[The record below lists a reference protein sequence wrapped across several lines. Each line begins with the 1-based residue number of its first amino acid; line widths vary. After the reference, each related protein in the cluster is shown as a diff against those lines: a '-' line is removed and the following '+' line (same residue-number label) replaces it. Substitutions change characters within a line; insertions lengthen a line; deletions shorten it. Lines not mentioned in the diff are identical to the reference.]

1 MANWLCQLNIKP
13 AKPPIFGKTVGAKKL
28 IFGYLESTKIAQNS
42 GYRENVFFEN
52 GFASLTDVTQV
63 LGTVKHETSKSE
75 WVKRNIPRT

>member
-52 GFASLTDVTQV
+52 GFASLTDVW
-63 LGTVKHETSKSE
+63 LNELESFLIISNHYFSLA
-75 WVKRNIPRT
+75 

>member
-52 GFASLTDVTQV
+52 GFASLTDVNL
-63 LGTVKHETSKSE
+63 LGRLAGRPDKLVR
-75 WVKRNIPRT
+75 V